1 TVRADCH
8 YVLIQHLLSGLFSAR
23 IRSVSASPA
32 AGARGDGWTEGRLLR
47 SRINPFANVKH
58 CRLQVELL
66 TEIRNPNLLQ
76 KVAPED
82 DDLPFRGA
90 VLTLFSHTFSPYY
103 LSGERF
109 FPFPAEAG
117 TLVLKEYRHLLLEPN
132 VYRRIITSRRQYEGN
147 WPQSTFPASS

>member
-1 TVRADCH
+1 MGFLTAPFIASSLAACVFTLQDGH
-8 YVLIQHLLSGLFSAR
+8 YVRIQHLWSGLFSAR
-23 IRSVSASPA
+23 IRSLSASPA
-32 AGARGDGWTEGRLLR
+32 AGARGDDWTEGRLLR
-47 SRINPFANVKH
+47 SRINPFAKVQH
-58 CRLQVELL
+58 CRLQVEIL

-117 TLVLKEYRHLLLEPN
+117 HL
-132 VYRRIITSRRQYEGN
+132 
-147 WPQSTFPASS
+147 F

>member
-1 TVRADCH
+1 MASRMLVPFGANLRA
-8 YVLIQHLLSGLFSAR
+8 QSNGLFSAR

-82 DDLPFRGA
+82 DDLLFRGA

-109 FPFPAEAG
+109 VPFPAEAG
-117 TLVLKEYRHLLLEPN
+117 HL
-132 VYRRIITSRRQYEGN
+132 
-147 WPQSTFPASS
+147 F